1 MSFLF
6 AALRYDRVILDVQ
19 DDASGLRI
27 LSPRIGATVNYLLGA
42 QIFLQYSRYFYGDRV
57 RLRPGQVALETIP
70 DTDVLKLQAQ
80 VSF

>member
-1 MSFLF
+1 
-6 AALRYDRVILDVQ
+6 V
-19 DDASGLRI
+19 
-27 LSPRIGATVNYLLGA
+27 
-42 QIFLQYSRYFYGDRV
+42 YGERV